1 MPKTEGNKWVSEQAC
16 VYMAHTCN
24 LACVY
29 CQHPPNGHRQDP
41 AAWAARLKKRGV
53 KAVSMEGG
61 GEPTA
66 NPDFFAW
73 IRALKKSGVK
83 QFMLST
89 NAVALADEAFCARA
103 CKAVNLFTVNFPSHL
118 PEVYARATRSVK
130 YPLALKGLLNLKR
143 LGAGD
148 RLRFFHIVSG
158 FNYKYLPGFSAWIV
172 KNFPDCSVSFVFVQN
187 KGRALLAKGAVPRYS
202 EAAPYIK
209 AALARLK
216 LGGCRAAVQNVP
228 LCALKHFEGFAF
240 EFQRWRRGDAA
251 LEGSLEP
258 KAPSRQC
265 ALCALEPACCG
276 ARRDYLDAHGG
287 RELKA
292 SRKAPAA
299 IKPERF

>member
-1 MPKTEGNKWVSEQAC
+1 MSEQAC

-29 CQHPPNGHRQDP
+29 CQHPPDGRRQNP

-53 KAVSMEGG
+53 KAVSLEGG

-73 IRALKKSGVK
+73 IRALKKSGVR

-89 NAVALADEAFCARA
+89 NAVALADEAFCAKA
-103 CKAVNLFTVNFPSHL
+103 CKAVDFFTVNFPSHR

-130 YPLALKGLLNLKR
+130 FPLALQGLLNLKR

-148 RLRFFHIVSG
+148 RLRFFHIVSA
-158 FNYKYLPGFSAWIV
+158 FNYKHLPGFALWV
-172 KNFPDCSVSFVFVQN
+172 ARNFPDASVSLVFAQN
-187 KGRALLAKGAVPRYS
+187 KGRALQAKGAVPRYS

-228 LCALKHFEGFAF
+228 LCALKNFEGFAF

-251 LEGSLEP
+251 LEASLEP

-276 ARRDYLDAHGG
+276 ARRDYLAAHGG

-292 SRKAPAA
+292 SRKAPAS
-299 IKPERF
+299 ITPERF

>member
-1 MPKTEGNKWVSEQAC
+1 MSEQAC

-29 CQHPPNGHRQDP
+29 CQHPPDGRRQDP

-53 KAVSMEGG
+53 KAVSLEGG

-73 IRALKKSGVK
+73 IRALKKSGVR
-83 QFMLST
+83 QIMLST
-89 NAVALADEAFCARA
+89 NAVVLADEAFCARA
-103 CKAVNLFTVNFPSHL
+103 CKAVDFFTVNFPSHR
-118 PEVYARATRSVK
+118 PEVYARITRSVK
-130 YPLALKGLLNLKR
+130 FPLALQGLLNLAR

-148 RLRFFHIVSG
+148 RLRLFHIVSA
-158 FNYKYLPGFSAWIV
+158 FNYKHLPAFALWAA
-172 KNFPDCSVSFVFVQN
+172 KNFPAASVSLVFVQN
-187 KGRALLAKGAVPRYS
+187 KGRALSAGGAVPRYS
-202 EAAPYIK
+202 QAAPYIK

-228 LCALKHFEGFAF
+228 LCALNNFEGFAF

-251 LEGSLEP
+251 LEASLEP
-258 KAPSRQC
+258 KAPARQC
-265 ALCALEPACCG
+265 SLCTLEPACCG
-276 ARRDYLDAHGG
+276 ARQDYLDAHGK

-292 SRKAPAA
+292 SRKDPAS
-299 IKPERF
+299 IIPERF